1 MGMNLTEGKLSNEQ
15 VACVKLKSHFSKDYS
30 ECETIKPKAKIDSTI
45 NSAFRS
51 KRDSKTRQ
59 GSKMRHNRTLE
70 WPVVHRKT
78 NSFTNTFTGC
88 LYQDSSLFT
97 TTLKQERIK
106 KRLEF
111 LKVKKQQLEK
121 QRREFL
127 KKQEVLEEIQRSRKN
142 YKMSIDKLKIIPLE

>member
-1 MGMNLTEGKLSNEQ
+1 M
-15 VACVKLKSHFSKDYS
+15 KLKSHFSKDYS
-30 ECETIKPKAKIDSTI
+30 ECETIKPKAKIDSTV

-111 LKVKKQQLEK
+111 LKVKK
-121 QRREFL
+121 
-127 KKQEVLEEIQRSRKN
+127 
-142 YKMSIDKLKIIPLE
+142 

>member
-1 MGMNLTEGKLSNEQ
+1 MGMNLTEGKLSNEK
-15 VACVKLKSHFSKDYS
+15 VAIVKLKSHFSKDYS
-30 ECETIKPKAKIDSTI
+30 DCETIKTKAKIDSTI

-51 KRDSKTRQ
+51 KRESRTRQ

-70 WPVVHRKT
+70 WPVHRKT
-78 NSFTNTFTGC
+78 NSFTNTFTGY

-111 LKVKKQQLEK
+111 LKVKKQQLDK
-121 QRREFL
+121 QRREFV
-127 KKQEVLEEIQRSRKN
+127 KKQDVLEEIQRSRKN